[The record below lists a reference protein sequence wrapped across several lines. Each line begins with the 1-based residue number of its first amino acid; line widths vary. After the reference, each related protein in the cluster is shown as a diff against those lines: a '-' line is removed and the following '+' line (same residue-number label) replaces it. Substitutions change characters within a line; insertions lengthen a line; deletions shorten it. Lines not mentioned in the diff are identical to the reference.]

1 MNEDPTSQRIA
12 KAISHAGLCSRR
24 DAERWIE
31 AGRVKVNGERIDTP
45 ALTVTKKDRVEVD
58 GELIGPPPEPTLW
71 LYHKPVD
78 LITTHHD
85 PEGRTTV
92 FETLPRTLDGVLS
105 VGRLDINSEGLL
117 LLTNNGE
124 ISRYLELPS
133 TGWTRTYR
141 LRVRGTPTTET
152 LRALKKGVE
161 VDGVQYGSISAKID
175 GEKDGVNQWITTQLA
190 EGKNRE
196 LRKVFSHFEHPVSRL
211 IRVSYGP
218 FQLGN
223 LPSGEVKQVSRKVL
237 RNAIGEQM
245 MKKIESS

>member
-1 MNEDPTSQRIA
+1 MTEEATPQRIA
-12 KAISHAGLCSRR
+12 KVISRAGLCSRR
-24 DAERWIE
+24 DAERWIA
-31 AGRVKVNGERIDTP
+31 AGRVKVNGTLIDTP
-45 ALTVTKKDRVEVD
+45 AMTVTKQDRVEVD
-58 GELIGPPPEPTLW
+58 GALIGPPPEPTLW

-78 LITTHHD
+78 LITTHND

-92 FETLPRTLDGVLS
+92 FETLPPECDGCVS

-117 LLTNNGE
+117 LLTNHGE

-141 LRVRGTPTTET
+141 LRIKGTPTPET

-161 VDGVQYGSISAKID
+161 VDGITYGSISAKPEAERT
-175 GEKDGVNQWITTQLA
+175 GANQWVTTQLA

-196 LRKVFSHFEHPVSRL
+196 LRKVFSHFGHPVSRL

-218 FQLGN
+218 FQLGK
-223 LPSGEVKQVSRKVL
+223 LAPGEVKQVSRKVL
-237 RNAIGEQM
+237 RNALGEQM
-245 MKKIESS
+245 MKKISG